1 MDEHPREQLDAE
13 LDALVREYTTART
26 YSVGLIDGLTEEEVA
41 WRPHEESSAI
51 GWHLGHQAA
60 VNHYML
66 RNLTAAEPSINVRF
80 DAFFDSA
87 NPERQRGE
95 LAPLE
100 QILDFRTSVERSTH
114 SVMERIRAGAVGA
127 PEQLSVIAS
136 GLLKAV
142 INHEYQHDT
151 WIAEVRETIG
161 RPIAAAPPSERVCDI
176 EGYWVLL

>member
-1 MDEHPREQLDAE
+1 MSPKERITAE
-13 LDALVREYTTART
+13 LDSLVAEYNTART
-26 YSVGLIDGLTEEEVA
+26 YSVGLIEGLTEEEVA

-80 DAFFDSA
+80 DSFFDSA
-87 NPERQRGE
+87 NPERQRGD

-100 QILDFRTSVERSTH
+100 QILDFRTTVARSTH
-114 SVMERIRAGAVGA
+114 SVMERIREGAVGA

-161 RPIAAAPPSERVCDI
+161 HPTAPTPPSERVCDI